1 MAFECSAHLAR
12 HTKRWNGPVECIH
25 SFTPPLPHSPVFVV
39 AVSLRFL
46 QIIINS
52 SIVHSRRPD
61 CCVCVVA
68 ILTQST
74 LTDSDWLVFFLVYSF
89 PEFTAFNKNKRINWT
104 LTMVLKAHDTPSS
117 LAARLSIDSPA
128 CSFPP
133 MACNRSSVPG
143 SSVWLLALC

>member
-1 MAFECSAHLAR
+1 MFSASSDAHEALEQSSGMHAF
-12 HTKRWNGPVECIH
+12 I
-25 SFTPPLPHSPVFVV
+25 HSPVFVV

-46 QIIINS
+46 QTIINS

-89 PEFTAFNKNKRINWT
+89 PEFTAFDKNKRKN
-104 LTMVLKAHDTPSS
+104 
-117 LAARLSIDSPA
+117 
-128 CSFPP
+128 
-133 MACNRSSVPG
+133 
-143 SSVWLLALC
+143 